1 MGKYNESPARTGA
14 GQLVA
19 TGHSNDLISH
29 DTAPPQPVTQRR
41 APLFLGLML
50 LALHASLAFGVQEW
64 WSRAF
69 LLAHFGFFLIWQPVW
84 LGDRK
89 LDAFQGVVVVGV
101 GLLFVVWS
109 SWWLMALWIALLFA
123 LIGGNVA
130 GGRRGAQRAMGF
142 IAALYLLALLL
153 MWVVPHLFEGERLPE
168 IVAFVVRFVLPL
180 LLLALLPMKVDADR
194 ASEPLAV
201 DLLYSVLLF
210 LLVTALVLGSFVLKV
225 ISSGDYPSALA
236 QTLFVIA
243 LVLLVLS
250 WLWNPHG
257 GFSGVK
263 YLVSRYF
270 LTIGLPFEIWM
281 RNLAEHAQRE
291 PQPARF
297 LALGLEDMADLPWVA
312 GVGWR
317 TAQGQGQVGTHSKFH
332 AEFALPELDLDI
344 YTHSSLSPALTV
356 HLKLLAQL
364 LGYFYEAKQREQ
376 QQRQNAYHQAIFETG
391 ARLTHDVKNL
401 LQSLKSLCSAVE
413 HSSGHDADKLQ
424 ALMQRQLP
432 QIAQR
437 LQATLDKL
445 RAPSESPMEMVDA
458 IAWWEQLKQRYADRN
473 IEFILGSRA
482 IEGVLPGDLFNS
494 VAENLLENALFKAKN
509 EPGLQISAQLASAG
523 RAHSLRVCDDGS
535 AIRASVAETLFSG
548 AVKSQTGLGIGLY
561 QAAKQAERLGYRLAI
576 AGNDRGMVCFE
587 LARKS
592 QGS

>member
-1 MGKYNESPARTGA
+1 
-14 GQLVA
+14 
-19 TGHSNDLISH
+19 
-29 DTAPPQPVTQRR
+29 
-41 APLFLGLML
+41 ML
-50 LALHASLAFGVQEW
+50 LALHASLAFGVHEW

-69 LLAHFGFFLIWQPVW
+69 LLTHFGFFLIWQPVW

-89 LDAFQGVVVVGV
+89 LDAFQGFVVVGV

-109 SWWLMALWIALLFA
+109 SWWLMASWIALLFA

-130 GGRRGAQRAMGF
+130 GGRRGAQRAVGF

-153 MWVVPHLFEGERLPE
+153 IWVVPHLFEGERLPQVVE
-168 IVAFVVRFVLPL
+168 LVVRFVLPL
-180 LLLALLPMKVDADR
+180 PLLGLLPMKVDSDR

-201 DLLYSVLLF
+201 DLLYSLLLF

-225 ISSGDYPSALA
+225 ISRGDYPSALA

-270 LTIGLPFEIWM
+270 LTIGLPFEVWM

-297 LALGLEDMADLPWVA
+297 LALALEDMSELPWVA
-312 GVGWR
+312 GVSWR
-317 TAQGQGQVGTHSKFH
+317 TAQGEGQVGTRSKFH
-332 AEFALPELDLDI
+332 AEFALQELDLDI

-364 LGYFYEAKQREQ
+364 LGYFHEAKRREQ

-413 HSSGHDADKLQ
+413 HSSGHDAERLQ

-437 LQATLDKL
+437 LQTTLDKL
-445 RAPSESPMEMVDA
+445 QAPSQSRIEMVDA
-458 IAWWEQLKQRYADRN
+458 ATWWEQLKQRYADRN
-473 IEFILGSRA
+473 IEFNLDSA
-482 IEGVLPGDLFNS
+482 TVEGALPGDLFNS
-494 VAENLLENALFKAKN
+494 VAENLIENALNKAKN
-509 EPGLQISAQLASAG
+509 EPGLRISARLVSRG
-523 RAHSLRVCDDGS
+523 KTHSLRVWDDGS
-535 AIRASVAETLFSG
+535 AIRPSVAETLFSG
-548 AVKSQTGLGIGLY
+548 AVNSQTGLGIGLY
-561 QAAKQAERLGYRLAI
+561 QASQQAERLGYRLAI
-576 AGNDRGMVCFE
+576 AGNARGNVCFE
-587 LARKS
+587 LAPRA

>member
-1 MGKYNESPARTGA
+1 
-14 GQLVA
+14 
-19 TGHSNDLISH
+19 
-29 DTAPPQPVTQRR
+29 
-41 APLFLGLML
+41 ML
-50 LALHASLAFGVQEW
+50 LALHASLAFGVHEW

-69 LLAHFGFFLIWQPVW
+69 LLTHFGFFLIWQPVW
-84 LGDRK
+84 LSDRK
-89 LDAFQGVVVVGV
+89 LDAVQGLIVIGV

-109 SWWLMALWIALLFA
+109 SWWLMASWIALLFA

-130 GGRRGAQRAMGF
+130 GGRRGAQRAVGF

-153 MWVVPHLFEGERLPE
+153 IWVVPHLFEGERLPQVVE
-168 IVAFVVRFVLPL
+168 LVVRFVLPL
-180 LLLALLPMKVDADR
+180 LLLGLLPMKADSDR

-210 LLVTALVLGSFVLKV
+210 FLVTALVLGSFVLKV
-225 ISSGDYPSALA
+225 ISRGDYPSALA

-270 LTIGLPFEIWM
+270 LTIGLPFEVWM

-297 LALGLEDMADLPWVA
+297 LALALEDMSELPWVA
-312 GVGWR
+312 GVSWR
-317 TAQGQGQVGTHSKFH
+317 TAQGEGQVGTRSKFH
-332 AEFALPELDLDI
+332 AEFALQELDLDI

-364 LGYFYEAKQREQ
+364 LGYFHEAKRREQ

-413 HSSGHDADKLQ
+413 HSSGHDAERLQ

-437 LQATLDKL
+437 LQTTLDKL
-445 RAPSESPMEMVDA
+445 QAPSQSRIEMVDA
-458 IAWWEQLKQRYADRN
+458 ATWWEQLKQRYADRN
-473 IEFILGSRA
+473 IEFNLDSA
-482 IEGVLPGDLFNS
+482 MVEGALPGDLFNS
-494 VAENLLENALFKAKN
+494 VAENLIENALNKAKN
-509 EPGLQISAQLASAG
+509 EPGLRISARLVSRG
-523 RAHSLRVCDDGS
+523 KTHSLRVWDDGS
-535 AIRASVAETLFSG
+535 AIRPSVAETLFSG
-548 AVKSQTGLGIGLY
+548 AVNSQTGLGIGLY
-561 QAAKQAERLGYRLAI
+561 QASQQAERLGYRLAI
-576 AGNDRGMVCFE
+576 AGNARGNVCFE
-587 LARKS
+587 LAPRA

>member
-1 MGKYNESPARTGA
+1 LT
-14 GQLVA
+14 
-19 TGHSNDLISH
+19 TD
-29 DTAPPQPVTQRR
+29 DPQPQLPFTRRR

-50 LALHASLAFGVQEW
+50 LALHASLAFGIDEW

-69 LLAHFGFFLIWQPVW
+69 LLAHFGFFLLWQPVW

-89 LDAFQGVVVVGV
+89 LNAFQGFVVVGV

-109 SWWLMALWIALLFA
+109 TWWLMAIWIALLFA

-130 GGRRGAQRAMGF
+130 GGRRGAQRAVGF
-142 IAALYLLALLL
+142 IAAFYLLAVLL
-153 MWVVPHLFEGERLPE
+153 MWIVPHLFDGERFPPVVTL
-168 IVAFVVRFVLPL
+168 IVRFGLPL
-180 LLLALLPMKVDADR
+180 LLLALLPIKVDADR
-194 ASEPLAV
+194 ASEPMAV

-225 ISSGDYPSALA
+225 VSSGDYPSALA

-243 LVLLVLS
+243 LVLLGLS

-270 LTIGLPFEIWM
+270 LTIGLPFEVWM
-281 RNLAEHAQRE
+281 RNLAEHAERE
-291 PQPARF
+291 QQPSRF
-297 LALGLEDMADLPWVA
+297 LTLALEDMANLPWVA

-317 TAQGQGQVGTHSKFH
+317 TAQAEGQVGTRSKFH
-332 AEFALPELDLDI
+332 AEFALQELDLDI
-344 YTHSSLSPALTV
+344 YTHWSLSPALTV

-364 LGYFYEAKQREQ
+364 LGYFYEAKRREQ

-413 HSSGHDADKLQ
+413 HSNGHEPEKLQ

-432 QIAQR
+432 QIALR

-445 RAPSESPMEMVDA
+445 QAPSQLPIEMVDA
-458 IAWWEQLKQRYADRN
+458 EAWWDELKQRYAHRN
-473 IEFILGSRA
+473 VEFTLGS
-482 IEGVLPGDLFNS
+482 EKLQGELPGDLFSS
-494 VAENLLENALFKAKN
+494 VAENLIQNALYKATS
-509 EPGLQISAQLASAG
+509 EPGLRISATLVSGDA
-523 RAHSLRVCDDGS
+523 RHSLKVCDNGT
-535 AIRASVAETLFSG
+535 AIRRSILDSLFSG
-548 AVKSQTGLGIGLY
+548 PVKSQNGLGIGLY
-561 QAAKQAERLGYRLAI
+561 QAAKQAERLGYRLVI
-576 AGNDRGMVCFE
+576 AGNENGKVCFE
-587 LARKS
+587 LAPRG

>member
-1 MGKYNESPARTGA
+1 MT
-14 GQLVA
+14 
-19 TGHSNDLISH
+19 TD
-29 DTAPPQPVTQRR
+29 DPQPQLPFTRRR

-50 LALHASLAFGVQEW
+50 LALHASLAFGIDEW

-69 LLAHFGFFLIWQPVW
+69 LLAHFGFFLLWQPVW

-89 LDAFQGVVVVGV
+89 LNAFQGFVVVGV

-109 SWWLMALWIALLFA
+109 TWWLMAIWIALLFA

-130 GGRRGAQRAMGF
+130 GGRRGAQRAVGF
-142 IAALYLLALLL
+142 IAAFYLLAVLL
-153 MWVVPHLFEGERLPE
+153 MWVVPHLFDGERFPPVVTL
-168 IVAFVVRFVLPL
+168 IVRFGLPL
-180 LLLALLPMKVDADR
+180 LLLALLPIKVDADR
-194 ASEPLAV
+194 ASEPMAV

-225 ISSGDYPSALA
+225 VSSGDYPSALA

-243 LVLLVLS
+243 LVLLGLS

-270 LTIGLPFEIWM
+270 LTIGLPFEVWM
-281 RNLAEHAQRE
+281 RNLAEHAERE
-291 PQPARF
+291 QQPSRF
-297 LALGLEDMADLPWVA
+297 LTLALEDMANLPWVA

-317 TAQGQGQVGTHSKFH
+317 TAQAEGQVGTRSKFH
-332 AEFALPELDLDI
+332 AEFALQELDLDI
-344 YTHSSLSPALTV
+344 YTHWSLSPALTV

-364 LGYFYEAKQREQ
+364 LGYFYEAKRREQ

-413 HSSGHDADKLQ
+413 HSNGHEPEKLQ

-432 QIAQR
+432 QIALR

-445 RAPSESPMEMVDA
+445 QAPSQLPIEMVDA
-458 IAWWEQLKQRYADRN
+458 EAWWDELKQRYAHRN
-473 IEFILGSRA
+473 VEFTLGS
-482 IEGVLPGDLFNS
+482 EKLQGELPGDLFSS
-494 VAENLLENALFKAKN
+494 VAENLIQNALYKATS
-509 EPGLQISAQLASAG
+509 EPGLRISATLVSGDA
-523 RAHSLRVCDDGS
+523 RHSLKVCDNGT
-535 AIRASVAETLFSG
+535 AIRRSILDSLFSG
-548 AVKSQTGLGIGLY
+548 PVKSQNGLGIGLY
-561 QAAKQAERLGYRLAI
+561 QAAKQAERLGYRLVI
-576 AGNDRGMVCFE
+576 AGNENGKVCFE
-587 LARKS
+587 LAPRG

>member
-1 MGKYNESPARTGA
+1 MTTDHP
-14 GQLVA
+14 QLQLPF
-19 TGHSNDLISH
+19 TR
-29 DTAPPQPVTQRR
+29 RR

-50 LALHASLAFGVQEW
+50 LALHASLAFGIDEW

-69 LLAHFGFFLIWQPVW
+69 LLAHFGFFLLWQPVW

-89 LDAFQGVVVVGV
+89 LNAFQGFVVVGV

-109 SWWLMALWIALLFA
+109 TWWLMALWIALLFA

-130 GGRRGAQRAMGF
+130 GGRRGAQRAVGF
-142 IAALYLLALLL
+142 IAAFYLLAVLL
-153 MWVVPHLFEGERLPE
+153 MWIVPHLFDGERFPPVVTL
-168 IVAFVVRFVLPL
+168 IVRFGLPL
-180 LLLALLPMKVDADR
+180 LLFALLPIKVEADR
-194 ASEPLAV
+194 ASEPMAV

-225 ISSGDYPSALA
+225 VSSGDYPSALA
-236 QTLFVIA
+236 QTLFAIA
-243 LVLLVLS
+243 LVLIALS

-270 LTIGLPFEIWM
+270 LTIGLPFEVWM
-281 RNLAEHAQRE
+281 RNLAEHAERE
-291 PQPARF
+291 QQPSRF
-297 LALGLEDMADLPWVA
+297 LTLALEDMANLPWVA

-317 TAQGQGQVGTHSKFH
+317 TAQAEGQVGTRSKFH
-332 AEFALPELDLDI
+332 AQFALQELDLDI
-344 YTHSSLSPALTV
+344 YTHWSLSPALTV

-364 LGYFYEAKQREQ
+364 LGYFYEAKRREQ

-413 HSSGHDADKLQ
+413 HSNGHEPDKLQ

-432 QIAQR
+432 QIALR

-445 RAPSESPMEMVDA
+445 QAPSQLPIEMVDA
-458 IAWWEQLKQRYADRN
+458 AAWWDELKQRYALRN
-473 IEFILGSRA
+473 VEFTLCSA
-482 IEGVLPGDLFNS
+482 KLEGELPGDLFSS
-494 VAENLLENALFKAKN
+494 VAENLIQNALYKAN
-509 EPGLQISAQLASAG
+509 SEPGLRISATLVSGDAM
-523 RAHSLRVCDDGS
+523 HSLKVCDSGT
-535 AIRASVAETLFSG
+535 AIRPSIVDSLFSG
-548 AVKSQTGLGIGLY
+548 PVKSQNGLGIGLY
-561 QAAKQAERLGYRLAI
+561 QAAKQAERLGYRLFI
-576 AGNDRGMVCFE
+576 AGNENGKVCFE
-587 LARKS
+587 LAPRG

>member
-1 MGKYNESPARTGA
+1 LT
-14 GQLVA
+14 
-19 TGHSNDLISH
+19 TH
-29 DTAPPQPVTQRR
+29 DALEPLPFTRRR

-50 LALHASLAFGVQEW
+50 LALHASLAFGIHEW

-69 LLAHFGFFLIWQPVW
+69 LLAHFGFFLLWQPVW

-89 LDAFQGVVVVGV
+89 LNAFQGFVVVGV

-109 SWWLMALWIALLFA
+109 SWWLMTLWIALLFA

-130 GGRRGAQRAMGF
+130 GGRRGAQRAVGF
-142 IAALYLLALLL
+142 IAALYLLAVLL
-153 MWVVPHLFEGERLPE
+153 MWVVPHLFEGQSFPQVVSML
-168 IVAFVVRFVLPL
+168 VRFGLPL
-180 LLLALLPMKVDADR
+180 LLLALLPIKVDADR

-225 ISSGDYPSALA
+225 ISSGDYPSALV

-243 LVLLVLS
+243 LVLLALS

-270 LTIGLPFEIWM
+270 LTIGLPFEVWM
-281 RNLAEHAQRE
+281 RNLAEHAERE
-291 PQPARF
+291 PQPTRF
-297 LALGLEDMADLPWVA
+297 LTLALEDMAELPWVA

-317 TAQGQGQVGTHSKFH
+317 TAQGEGQVGTRSKFH
-332 AEFALPELDLDI
+332 AEFALKELDLDI
-344 YTHSSLSPALTV
+344 YTHWSLSPALMV

-364 LGYFYEAKQREQ
+364 LGYFYEAKRREQ

-413 HSSGHDADKLQ
+413 HSNGHEAEKLQ

-445 RAPSESPMEMVDA
+445 QAPSQLPIDMVDA
-458 IAWWEQLKQRYADRN
+458 AAWWEQLKQRYAHRN
-473 IEFILGSRA
+473 IEFTLGSPKL
-482 IEGVLPGDLFNS
+482 EGELPGDLFNS
-494 VAENLLENALFKAKN
+494 VAENLIENALNKAKN
-509 EPGLQISAQLASAG
+509 EPDLHISAKLVSGGATHALQ
-523 RAHSLRVCDDGS
+523 VCDDGS
-535 AIRASVAETLFSG
+535 AIRASVAETLFNG
-548 AVKSQTGLGIGLY
+548 PVNSQTGLGIGLY

-576 AGNDRGMVCFE
+576 AGNARGKVCFE
-587 LARKS
+587 LASKS

>member
-1 MGKYNESPARTGA
+1 LTTDDP
-14 GQLVA
+14 QLQLPF
-19 TGHSNDLISH
+19 TR
-29 DTAPPQPVTQRR
+29 RR

-50 LALHASLAFGVQEW
+50 LALHASLAFGIDEW

-69 LLAHFGFFLIWQPVW
+69 LLAHFGFFLLWQPVW

-89 LDAFQGVVVVGV
+89 LNAFQGFVVVGV

-109 SWWLMALWIALLFA
+109 TWWLMAIWIALLFA

-130 GGRRGAQRAMGF
+130 GGRHGAQRAVGF
-142 IAALYLLALLL
+142 IAAFYLLAVLL
-153 MWVVPHLFEGERLPE
+153 MWIVPHLFDGERFPPVVTL
-168 IVAFVVRFVLPL
+168 IVRFGLPL
-180 LLLALLPMKVDADR
+180 LLLALLPIKVDADR
-194 ASEPLAV
+194 ASEPMAV

-225 ISSGDYPSALA
+225 VSSGDYPSALA

-243 LVLLVLS
+243 LVLLGLS

-270 LTIGLPFEIWM
+270 LTIGLPFEVWM
-281 RNLAEHAQRE
+281 RNLAEHAERE
-291 PQPARF
+291 QQPSRF
-297 LALGLEDMADLPWVA
+297 LTLALEDMANLPWVA

-317 TAQGQGQVGTHSKFH
+317 TAQAEGQVGTRSKFH
-332 AEFALPELDLDI
+332 AEFALQELDLDI
-344 YTHSSLSPALTV
+344 YTHWSLSPALTV

-364 LGYFYEAKQREQ
+364 LGYFYEAKRREQ

-413 HSSGHDADKLQ
+413 HSNGHEPEKLQ

-432 QIAQR
+432 QIALR

-445 RAPSESPMEMVDA
+445 QAPSQLRIEMVDA
-458 IAWWEQLKQRYADRN
+458 LAWWDELKQRYAHRN
-473 IEFILGSRA
+473 VEFALGSEKL
-482 IEGVLPGDLFNS
+482 EGELPGDLFSS
-494 VAENLLENALFKAKN
+494 VAENLIQNALYKATS
-509 EPGLQISAQLASAG
+509 EPGLRISATLVSGDA
-523 RAHSLRVCDDGS
+523 RHSLKVCDDGT
-535 AIRASVAETLFSG
+535 AIRPSILDSLFSG
-548 AVKSQTGLGIGLY
+548 PVKSHNGLGIGLY
-561 QAAKQAERLGYRLAI
+561 QAAKQAERLGYRLVI
-576 AGNDRGMVCFE
+576 AGNENGKVCFE
-587 LARKS
+587 LAPRG

>member
-1 MGKYNESPARTGA
+1 
-14 GQLVA
+14 L
-19 TGHSNDLISH
+19 
-29 DTAPPQPVTQRR
+29 TQRR

-50 LALHASLAFGVQEW
+50 LALHASLAFGVHEW

-89 LDAFQGVVVVGV
+89 LNAFQGFVVVGV

-123 LIGGNVA
+123 LIGGSVA
-130 GGRRGAQRAMGF
+130 GSRRGAQRAVGF

-153 MWVVPHLFEGERLPE
+153 IWVVPHLFDGERLPE
-168 IVAFVVRFVLPL
+168 VVAVAVRFVLPL
-180 LLLALLPMKVDADR
+180 LLLALLPMKVTTDR
-194 ASEPLAV
+194 ASEPVAV

-270 LTIGLPFEIWM
+270 LTIGLPFEVWM

-291 PQPARF
+291 PEPARF
-297 LALGLEDMADLPWVA
+297 LSLALEDMAELPWVA
-312 GVGWR
+312 GVGWH
-317 TAQGQGQVGTHSKFH
+317 TVQGGGQVGTRSRFH

-356 HLKLLAQL
+356 HLNLLAQL
-364 LGYFYEAKQREQ
+364 LGYFHAAKRREQ

-413 HSSGHDADKLQ
+413 HSSGHEAEKLQ

-445 RAPSESPMEMVDA
+445 RAPTESPNEMVDA
-458 IAWWEQLKQRYADRN
+458 AVWWESLRQRYADRN
-473 IEFILGSRA
+473 IEFIVASPSV
-482 IEGVLPGDLFNS
+482 EGALPGDLFSS
-494 VAENLLENALFKAKN
+494 VAENLLENALNKAKN
-509 EPGLQISAQLASAG
+509 EPGLRISAELERVGA
-523 RAHSLRVCDDGS
+523 AHSLRVRDDGT
-535 AIRASVAETLFSG
+535 AIRAFVAETLFTG

-576 AGNDRGMVCFE
+576 ADNQRGMVCFE
-587 LARKS
+587 LSAKS